1 MGGKSKRHRKQQ
13 KSKARSLESA
23 AVSSDSFVFQLLYN
37 FFITLLFGSLAER
50 SPNIYNACFF
60 FGIID

>member
-23 AVSSDSFVFQLLYN
+23 AVSSDSFVFQHLYN

-50 SPNIYNACFF
+50 SPNIYNAWGFF
-60 FGIID
+60 LYY